1 MPNPIFA
8 PIPLPAI
15 SISGTD
21 TQFPVNRVFCV
32 GRNYAEHAI
41 EMGNQVDRSA
51 PFYFTKSPQS
61 VSHQETKIKYPLGTQ
76 NYHHEVEFVVGI
88 GTAGQNIS
96 RDDAIQHV
104 FGYACGLDMTR
115 RDLQAAAKD
124 KRRPWDLA
132 KDVEQSAVIGVL
144 TTATD
149 FGQISDQAIEL
160 FVNGKSVQNACLSDM
175 IHSVPEIICDLSKYY
190 TLQPGDIIMSGTPAG
205 VGAVNVGDT
214 LDARVDGLKNLV
226 VSIYA

>member
-214 LDARVDGLKNLV
+214 LDARVEGLKNLV

>member
-8 PIPLPAI
+8 PTPLPAI

-190 TLQPGDIIMSGTPAG
+190 TLQPGDIIMTGTPAG

-214 LDARVDGLKNLV
+214 LDARVEGLKNLV